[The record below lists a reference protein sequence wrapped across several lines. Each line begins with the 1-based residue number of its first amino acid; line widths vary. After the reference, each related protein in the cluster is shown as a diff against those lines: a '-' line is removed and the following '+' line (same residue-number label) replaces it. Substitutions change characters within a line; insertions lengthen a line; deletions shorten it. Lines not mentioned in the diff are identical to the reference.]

1 MTEKLLLDEIKAN
14 RSPSIQYTLFN
25 KDIILKRYAFGLADI
40 DNGIEVDDK
49 TTYNAYSVT
58 KTFTALAILQMAQRE
73 KLSLDDSIKKYL
85 PDIPYDSEITIKQ
98 VLSHSAGIPNP
109 IPLSWI
115 HLGNAKM
122 AFDRDQFFKGILTK
136 YNKTKSRP
144 NEKYAY
150 SNLGYVLLGQIL
162 EKVSG
167 MKYEEY
173 IQKNIIEAIGIPET
187 EMGFEI
193 HDPRRHATGY
203 HKRLSFSNVILGFLI
218 DKSKYMGKAGSTWK
232 PFNPFYVNGPSYGG
246 LIGTPDSF
254 MKYIQALLKPD
265 CQLIT
270 NEYKRLLF
278 TENYTSDNKPTG
290 MCISWFKGQLNGN
303 NYFSHAGGGGG
314 YYCEIRIY
322 PDLGLGS
329 LIFFNRTG
337 MSDQRF
343 LDRIDKLYFENHE
356 RSDLSKVAS
365 C

>member
-1 MTEKLLLDEIKAN
+1 MTEKLLLNEIKAN

-25 KDIILKRYAFGLADI
+25 KDSILKRYAFGFADI
-40 DNGIEVDDK
+40 DNGLEVDEN

-58 KTFTALAILQMAQRE
+58 KTFTALAILQIAQRNI
-73 KLSLDDSIKKYL
+73 LSLDDPIKKYL

-98 VLSHSAGIPNP
+98 VLSHSPGIPKP
-109 IPLSWI
+109 IPLGWI
-115 HLGNAKM
+115 HLSNAKIT
-122 AFDRDQFFKGILTK
+122 FDRDQFFKSILSK

-150 SNLGYVLLGQIL
+150 SNLGYVLLGQII

-167 MKYEEY
+167 IKYEEY
-173 IQKNIIEAIGIPET
+173 IQNNIIKPLGIPET

-193 HDPRRHATGY
+193 QDPRKHAIGY
-203 HKRLSFSNVILGFLI
+203 HKKLSFSNVILGFFI
-218 DKSKYMGKAGSTWK
+218 DKSKYMGKAGSKWK

-254 MKYIQALLKPD
+254 IKYIQELLKPD
-265 CQLIT
+265 CQLVT
-270 NEYKRLLF
+270 NEYKKLLF
-278 TENYTSDNKPTG
+278 SENYTSGNKPTG
-290 MCISWFKGQLNGN
+290 MCNSWFKSQLNGN
-303 NYFSHAGGGGG
+303 IYFTHAGGGGG

-343 LDRIDKLYFENHE
+343 LDRIDKIYLENRE
-356 RSDLSKVAS
+356 R
-365 C
+365 